1 MNRMYSRVRNSLAI
15 KVIFSTVLLSLV
27 VTGITGSVLNT
38 QLSAGVKDVNLSS
51 ALVEARSTIFTAE
64 YRFLLAQ
71 GEKDSVVQKVVD
83 DVISSATTLTSNE
96 NAREVVFL
104 RSPGNTR
111 ENNYEIASNLLDPT
125 SIPSTLSERVRKNP
139 DLVYQ
144 YTNMN
149 YLTGTR
155 IKGLAIGQKVQIPN
169 AGQYEMYII
178 FSLANQEKTLDLI
191 SRSLFLGGFILLL
204 LIALITWLVT
214 RQVVSPVREAAMIA
228 AEFTAGDFRKRLKVE
243 SQDEISTLG
252 LAFNDM
258 AESIEK
264 QIARLENLSRVQ
276 QRFVS
281 DVSHELRTPLTT
293 LRMASEVIYSSK
305 EGFDPV
311 VARSAELL
319 VAQLD
324 RFEKLLEDLL
334 EVSRFDAE
342 VAVLEAVDFDMVQ
355 LVQRCADDLSLVAK
369 ERKTEIYVNS
379 SEPVIMI
386 KADIRRVER
395 ILRNLLANAIDHS
408 EELQI
413 DVRIEASEH
422 DVAVGVRDYGIGL
435 DENALTR
442 VFDRFWRA
450 DPSRARTRGG
460 TGLGLSIALED
471 ARLHNGELEAWGRPG
486 RGSHFV
492 VTLPR
497 NTWESIE
504 ARLIKL
510 QPEDYRAQFP
520 QFLASVSGSIESR
533 HDCKVRPFAELSQ
546 LIFPSRCF
554 GCHRLGPS
562 ICSACRSSWHPH
574 YYKTKVESLTVHSA
588 LLYTPTASKIILAAK
603 ESGLKGADDLLI
615 EAIIHV
621 LDKSVP
627 DTTLFRL
634 VPIPSS
640 KASQRRRGRS
650 FVVDL
655 VSQISQRTG
664 IPMIDCL
671 QLSRRVLDQS
681 GLHRDERAS
690 NLAGAFTL
698 ISPARGELILI
709 DDVVT
714 TGATLREAA
723 RALNSQGFQAIGS
736 VTAITACVA
745 QRLR

>member
-1 MNRMYSRVRNSLAI
+1 MNRIYARVRNSLAI

-111 ENNYEIASNLLDPT
+111 ENNYEIASNLLDPA

-204 LIALITWLVT
+204 LVALITWLVV
-214 RQVVSPVREAAMIA
+214 RQVVSPVREAALIA
-228 AEFTAGDFRKRLKVE
+228 TEFTAGDFRKRLKVE

-293 LRMASEVIYSSK
+293 LRMASEVIFSSK
-305 EGFDPV
+305 DNFDPIV
-311 VARSAELL
+311 GRSAELL

-342 VAVLEAVDFDMVQ
+342 VAVLEAVDFDMVL
-355 LVQRCADDLSLVAK
+355 LVQRCADDLGLVAK
-369 ERKTEIYVNS
+369 ERKTEIYVSS

-413 DVRIEASEH
+413 DVRIVASDH

-510 QPEDYRAQFP
+510 QPEDYRA
-520 QFLASVSGSIESR
+520 
-533 HDCKVRPFAELSQ
+533 
-546 LIFPSRCF
+546 
-554 GCHRLGPS
+554 
-562 ICSACRSSWHPH
+562 
-574 YYKTKVESLTVHSA
+574 
-588 LLYTPTASKIILAAK
+588 
-603 ESGLKGADDLLI
+603 
-615 EAIIHV
+615 
-621 LDKSVP
+621 
-627 DTTLFRL
+627 
-634 VPIPSS
+634 
-640 KASQRRRGRS
+640 
-650 FVVDL
+650 
-655 VSQISQRTG
+655 
-664 IPMIDCL
+664 
-671 QLSRRVLDQS
+671 
-681 GLHRDERAS
+681 
-690 NLAGAFTL
+690 
-698 ISPARGELILI
+698 
-709 DDVVT
+709 
-714 TGATLREAA
+714 
-723 RALNSQGFQAIGS
+723 
-736 VTAITACVA
+736 
-745 QRLR
+745 

>member
-1 MNRMYSRVRNSLAI
+1 MNRITSRIRNSLAI
-15 KVIFSTVLLSLV
+15 KVIFSTVLLSLA
-27 VTGITGSVLNT
+27 VTGVTGSALNS
-38 QLSAGVKDVNLSS
+38 QLSAGIKEVNLNT
-51 ALVEARSTIFTAE
+51 ALIEARSTIFTAE

-83 DVISSATTLTSNE
+83 DVISSATTLTANE
-96 NAREVVFL
+96 NAREVVFK

-125 SIPSTLSERVRKNP
+125 SIPATLSERVRKTP

-149 YLTGTR
+149 YLTGTQV
-155 IKGLAIGQKVQIPN
+155 KGLAIGQKVQIPN

-191 SRSLFLGGFILLL
+191 SRSLFLTGFVLLL
-204 LIALITWLVT
+204 LVGLITWLVV
-214 RQVVSPVREAAMIA
+214 RQVVKPVREAAAIA
-228 AEFTAGDFRKRLKVE
+228 TEFTAGDFGKRLKVE

-252 LAFNDM
+252 LAFNEM

-293 LRMASEVIYSSK
+293 LRMASEVIHSSK
-305 EGFDPV
+305 DSFDPIV
-311 VARSAELL
+311 ERSAELL

-324 RFEKLLEDLL
+324 RFERLLEDLL

-342 VAVLEAVDFDMVQ
+342 VAVLEAVDFDIVQ
-355 LVQRCADDLSLVAK
+355 LVQRCADDLGLVAK
-369 ERKTEIYVNS
+369 GRKTEIYVNA

-413 DVRIEASEH
+413 DVRVVASEH

-486 RGSHFV
+486 RGAHFV

-497 NTWESIE
+497 SRYERIDQ
-504 ARLIKL
+504 RLIPL
-510 QPEDYRAQFP
+510 QPEDYRP
-520 QFLASVSGSIESR
+520 
-533 HDCKVRPFAELSQ
+533 
-546 LIFPSRCF
+546 
-554 GCHRLGPS
+554 
-562 ICSACRSSWHPH
+562 
-574 YYKTKVESLTVHSA
+574 
-588 LLYTPTASKIILAAK
+588 
-603 ESGLKGADDLLI
+603 
-615 EAIIHV
+615 
-621 LDKSVP
+621 
-627 DTTLFRL
+627 
-634 VPIPSS
+634 
-640 KASQRRRGRS
+640 
-650 FVVDL
+650 
-655 VSQISQRTG
+655 
-664 IPMIDCL
+664 
-671 QLSRRVLDQS
+671 
-681 GLHRDERAS
+681 
-690 NLAGAFTL
+690 
-698 ISPARGELILI
+698 
-709 DDVVT
+709 
-714 TGATLREAA
+714 
-723 RALNSQGFQAIGS
+723 
-736 VTAITACVA
+736 
-745 QRLR
+745 

>member
-1 MNRMYSRVRNSLAI
+1 MNRKFSRIRNSLAI

-27 VTGITGSVLNT
+27 VTGITGSLLNS
-38 QLSAGVKDVNLSS
+38 QLSAGVKDVNLNS

-71 GEKDSVVQKVVD
+71 GEKDSDVQKVVD

-111 ENNYEIASNLLDPT
+111 ENNYEIASNLLDPS
-125 SIPSTLSERVRKNP
+125 SIPESLSEQVRKNP

-149 YLTGTR
+149 YLTGIG
-155 IKGLAIGQKVQIPN
+155 IKGLAIGQKVQSPN

-178 FSLANQEKTLDLI
+178 FSLANQDKTLDLI
-191 SRSLFLGGFILLL
+191 SRSLFLTGFVLLL
-204 LIALITWLVT
+204 LVALITWLVV
-214 RQVVSPVREAAMIA
+214 RQVVRPVREAAIIA
-228 AEFTAGDFRKRLKVE
+228 TEFTAGDFRKRLKVE
-243 SQDEISTLG
+243 SRDEISTLG

-305 EGFDPV
+305 ETFDPV

-355 LVQRCADDLSLVAK
+355 LVQRCADDLGLVAK
-369 ERKTEIYVNS
+369 ERKTQIYVNS
-379 SEPVIMI
+379 TESVVMI

-408 EELQI
+408 EEMQI
-413 DVRIEASEH
+413 DVRIVSSEH

-435 DENALTR
+435 DESALTR

-486 RGSHFV
+486 HGAHFV

-504 ARLIKL
+504 QRLIPLK
-510 QPEDYRAQFP
+510 PEDY
-520 QFLASVSGSIESR
+520 
-533 HDCKVRPFAELSQ
+533 
-546 LIFPSRCF
+546 
-554 GCHRLGPS
+554 
-562 ICSACRSSWHPH
+562 
-574 YYKTKVESLTVHSA
+574 
-588 LLYTPTASKIILAAK
+588 
-603 ESGLKGADDLLI
+603 
-615 EAIIHV
+615 
-621 LDKSVP
+621 
-627 DTTLFRL
+627 
-634 VPIPSS
+634 
-640 KASQRRRGRS
+640 KA
-650 FVVDL
+650 
-655 VSQISQRTG
+655 
-664 IPMIDCL
+664 
-671 QLSRRVLDQS
+671 
-681 GLHRDERAS
+681 
-690 NLAGAFTL
+690 
-698 ISPARGELILI
+698 
-709 DDVVT
+709 
-714 TGATLREAA
+714 
-723 RALNSQGFQAIGS
+723 
-736 VTAITACVA
+736 
-745 QRLR
+745 

>member
-1 MNRMYSRVRNSLAI
+1 MNRNFSRIRNSLAI
-15 KVIFSTVLLSLV
+15 KVIFSTVLLSLA
-27 VTGITGSVLNT
+27 VTGITGSVLNS
-38 QLSAGVKDVNLSS
+38 QLSAGIKDVNLNSS
-51 ALVEARSTIFTAE
+51 LVEARSTIFTAE

-96 NAREVVFL
+96 NAREVVFK

-111 ENNYEIASNLLDPT
+111 ENNYEVASKLLDPE
-125 SIPSTLSERVRKNP
+125 SIPVTLSERVRKNP

-178 FSLANQEKTLDLI
+178 FSLANQEQTLNLI
-191 SRSLFLGGFILLL
+191 SRSLFVGGFVLLL
-204 LIALITWLVT
+204 LVALITWLVV
-214 RQVVSPVREAAMIA
+214 RQVVRPVRAAALIA
-228 AEFTAGDFRKRLKVE
+228 TEFTAGDFQKRLQVN

-252 LAFNDM
+252 LAFNEM

-293 LRMASEVIYSSK
+293 LRMASEVIHSTK
-305 EGFDPV
+305 ETFDPI

-355 LVQRCADDLSLVAK
+355 LVQRCADDLALVAK
-369 ERKTEIYVNS
+369 ERKTEIYVKSNQ
-379 SEPVIMI
+379 PQVMV

-413 DVRIEASEH
+413 DVQIVASDH

-486 RGSHFV
+486 RGAHFV

-497 NTWESIE
+497 NTWESIDQ
-504 ARLIKL
+504 RLIQL
-510 QPEDYRAQFP
+510 QPEDY
-520 QFLASVSGSIESR
+520 
-533 HDCKVRPFAELSQ
+533 
-546 LIFPSRCF
+546 
-554 GCHRLGPS
+554 
-562 ICSACRSSWHPH
+562 
-574 YYKTKVESLTVHSA
+574 
-588 LLYTPTASKIILAAK
+588 
-603 ESGLKGADDLLI
+603 
-615 EAIIHV
+615 
-621 LDKSVP
+621 
-627 DTTLFRL
+627 
-634 VPIPSS
+634 
-640 KASQRRRGRS
+640 KA
-650 FVVDL
+650 
-655 VSQISQRTG
+655 
-664 IPMIDCL
+664 
-671 QLSRRVLDQS
+671 
-681 GLHRDERAS
+681 
-690 NLAGAFTL
+690 
-698 ISPARGELILI
+698 
-709 DDVVT
+709 
-714 TGATLREAA
+714 
-723 RALNSQGFQAIGS
+723 
-736 VTAITACVA
+736 
-745 QRLR
+745 

>member
-1 MNRMYSRVRNSLAI
+1 MYSRVRNSLAI

-305 EGFDPV
+305 DGFDPV

-413 DVRIEASEH
+413 DVRIVASEH

-510 QPEDYRAQFP
+510 QPEDYRA
-520 QFLASVSGSIESR
+520 
-533 HDCKVRPFAELSQ
+533 
-546 LIFPSRCF
+546 
-554 GCHRLGPS
+554 
-562 ICSACRSSWHPH
+562 
-574 YYKTKVESLTVHSA
+574 
-588 LLYTPTASKIILAAK
+588 
-603 ESGLKGADDLLI
+603 
-615 EAIIHV
+615 
-621 LDKSVP
+621 
-627 DTTLFRL
+627 
-634 VPIPSS
+634 
-640 KASQRRRGRS
+640 
-650 FVVDL
+650 
-655 VSQISQRTG
+655 
-664 IPMIDCL
+664 
-671 QLSRRVLDQS
+671 
-681 GLHRDERAS
+681 
-690 NLAGAFTL
+690 
-698 ISPARGELILI
+698 
-709 DDVVT
+709 
-714 TGATLREAA
+714 
-723 RALNSQGFQAIGS
+723 
-736 VTAITACVA
+736 
-745 QRLR
+745 

>member
-1 MNRMYSRVRNSLAI
+1 MNRIYARVRNSLAI

-111 ENNYEIASNLLDPT
+111 ENNYEIASNLLDPA

-204 LIALITWLVT
+204 LVALITWLVV
-214 RQVVSPVREAAMIA
+214 RQVVSPVREAALIA
-228 AEFTAGDFRKRLKVE
+228 TEFTAGDFRKRLKVE

-252 LAFNDM
+252 LAFNEM

-293 LRMASEVIYSSK
+293 LRMASEVIYSTK
-305 EGFDPV
+305 ETFDPI

-355 LVQRCADDLSLVAK
+355 LVQRCADDLGLVAK

-413 DVRIEASEH
+413 DVRIVASDH

-510 QPEDYRAQFP
+510 QPEDYRA
-520 QFLASVSGSIESR
+520 
-533 HDCKVRPFAELSQ
+533 
-546 LIFPSRCF
+546 
-554 GCHRLGPS
+554 
-562 ICSACRSSWHPH
+562 
-574 YYKTKVESLTVHSA
+574 
-588 LLYTPTASKIILAAK
+588 
-603 ESGLKGADDLLI
+603 
-615 EAIIHV
+615 
-621 LDKSVP
+621 
-627 DTTLFRL
+627 
-634 VPIPSS
+634 
-640 KASQRRRGRS
+640 
-650 FVVDL
+650 
-655 VSQISQRTG
+655 
-664 IPMIDCL
+664 
-671 QLSRRVLDQS
+671 
-681 GLHRDERAS
+681 
-690 NLAGAFTL
+690 
-698 ISPARGELILI
+698 
-709 DDVVT
+709 
-714 TGATLREAA
+714 
-723 RALNSQGFQAIGS
+723 
-736 VTAITACVA
+736 
-745 QRLR
+745 